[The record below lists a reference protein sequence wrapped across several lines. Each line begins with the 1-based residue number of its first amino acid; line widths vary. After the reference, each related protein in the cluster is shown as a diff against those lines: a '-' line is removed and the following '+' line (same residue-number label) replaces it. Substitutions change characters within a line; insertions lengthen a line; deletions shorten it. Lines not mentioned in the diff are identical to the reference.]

1 MSRINSNRVNLHQA
15 HVPSNETDKA
25 ISFINNNNF
34 GWKADTCM
42 LQSTHPEYGTHC
54 DKKKLIL
61 KGSTNLLQT
70 DSKVKASSTKIFG
83 ENTPEF

>member
-1 MSRINSNRVNLHQA
+1 MRPIKLFLLL
-15 HVPSNETDKA
+15 TTIILD
-25 ISFINNNNF
+25 
-34 GWKADTCM
+34 G
-42 LQSTHPEYGTHC
+42 
-54 DKKKLIL
+54 KLIL